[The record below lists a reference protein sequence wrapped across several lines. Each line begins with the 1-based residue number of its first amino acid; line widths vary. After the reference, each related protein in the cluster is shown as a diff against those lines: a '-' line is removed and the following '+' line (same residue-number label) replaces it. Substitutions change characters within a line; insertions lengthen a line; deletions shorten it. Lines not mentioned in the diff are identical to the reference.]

1 MSDDAKYS
9 GIHSKFTRE
18 EIAEMEI
25 GKTAI
30 SRPLRI
36 AVVAGF
42 LLTIASIPV
51 IQHIIEI
58 RQGFETEG
66 HWVWPQAY
74 DIKTFPGHAWRAFSD
89 PEVHGLWTK
98 IQAANSSVLHD
109 VKIYEKA
116 LEDNSFLA
124 HATLPHTQALTA
136 EFLGLGNEEVYLG
149 RDGWVF
155 YQPEVGYLSGPGFLD
170 PAFQRARARKGHVG
184 EEQQPDPVKA
194 IVQFRDQ
201 LEQRGIH
208 LIIMPAPVKPM
219 IEPEEL
225 SSRYHAPLPIP
236 LQNPSYTAFLQKL
249 KDANVDVLDVSE
261 TLAQA
266 KLQTGEHQFLRTD
279 THWTP
284 EAMEA
289 AAGLLAEKIQALG
302 LVTGSSVD
310 LQTSTE
316 TISNTGDIVNMLK
329 LPASSKLYPL
339 ETATIHPV
347 QKADGTPWTPDP
359 SASILFLGDSFSN
372 IYSLG
377 PMGWGASAG
386 LVEHLSYNLHQPVDA
401 ILRNDAGAHATREI
415 LAKDLALGHDRLA
428 GKKILVWEFA
438 MRELSVGDW
447 KIVELKQPAAAASA
461 PPAAAQFYAPAD
473 GAAPIRVT
481 AIVREVSTVP
491 RPGTVPYKDQV
502 FAVHLAELSGPGIP
516 GGSEAVVYLFGMK
529 DNVLTPA
536 SQWKPDDHVTL
547 DLRSWNDVSDKYDRL
562 NRSELDNT
570 DLQLQPPCWGEP
582 AP

>member
-1 MSDDAKYS
+1 MADDAKYS

-36 AVVAGF
+36 AVIAGF
-42 LLTIASIPV
+42 LFTIASVPI

-58 RQGFETEG
+58 RQCFATEG
-66 HWVWPQAY
+66 HGVWPQAY
-74 DIKTFPGHAWRAFSD
+74 DIGTFPDHAWRAFNN
-89 PEVHGLWTK
+89 PEIHGLWTK

-136 EFLGLGNEEVYLG
+136 EFLGLGNEQVYLG
-149 RDGWVF
+149 HDGWVF

-170 PAFQRARARKGHVG
+170 PAFLRARARKGHVG

-194 IVQFRDQ
+194 IVQFRDE
-201 LEQRGIH
+201 LDQRGIH
-208 LIIMPAPVKPM
+208 LIILPAPVKPM

-225 SSRYHAPLPIP
+225 SSRYQAPLPIP
-236 LQNPSYTAFLQKL
+236 LQNPSYPDFVRAL
-249 KDANVDVLDVSE
+249 KDANVDVLDVSDAM
-261 TLAQA
+261 AQA
-266 KLQTGEHQFLRTD
+266 KLQTGVHQFLRTD

-289 AAGLLAEKIQALG
+289 SAGLLAKKIQALG
-302 LVTGSSVD
+302 LVNGAGLDLRTSS
-310 LQTSTE
+310 E

-329 LPASSKLYPL
+329 LPSYSKLYPL

-347 QKADGTPWTPDP
+347 QKADGTPWTADP
-359 SASILFLGDSFSN
+359 AASILVLGDSFSN

-386 LVEHLSYNLHQPVDA
+386 LVEHLSCNLHQPVDT
-401 ILRNDAGAHATREI
+401 ILRNDAGAYATREM

-438 MRELSVGDW
+438 MRELSVGNW
-447 KIVELKQPAAAASA
+447 KLIELEQPKSAAPTASTA
-461 PPAAAQFYAPAD
+461 VQFYAPAD
-473 GAAPIRVT
+473 GAAPVRVT
-481 AIVREVSTVP
+481 AVVREVSTVP

-502 FAVHLAELSGPGIP
+502 FAVHLAEVSGPGIP
-516 GGSEAVVYLFGMK
+516 GGSEAVVYLFGMEN
-529 DNVLTPA
+529 NVLTPA
-536 SQWKPDDHVTL
+536 SQWKPDDHVSL

-570 DLQLQPPCWGEP
+570 DLQLQPPCWGVP